1 MNVDRQVELFL
12 MATLANALDLATS
25 YLVFSLFGLQE
36 LNYYATAMHLSNYLA
51 AALAFIAYEAAVA
64 SIYLAMLRFPMLRWF
79 MAVFIIMKF
88 MAVVGNIAA
97 SMGFYGIN
105 NTILAMSRLLI
116 NSLKY

>member
-51 AALAFIAYEAAVA
+51 AALAFIAYEPRWPAYTWQCLG
-64 SIYLAMLRFPMLRWF
+64 SQCSGGLWRF
-79 MAVFIIMKF
+79 
-88 MAVVGNIAA
+88 
-97 SMGFYGIN
+97 S
-105 NTILAMSRLLI
+105 
-116 NSLKY
+116 